1 MDGTELNPFC
11 VRVNDFEPTY
21 TEQGQ
26 PVNYAA
32 DIRYQSGEDLASGTW
47 RDYRLEVNSPLRT
60 AGDRVYLL
68 GHGYAPTFTVTWPN
82 GESRTQTIQWRPTD
96 QNTMLSQ
103 GATKFDPPGITD
115 SRTRRENQLAV
126 TGLFAPTAVFHGNI
140 LTSSFPDL
148 TEPAVAVDIMRGELG
163 MDSGRAQSI
172 FEIDQSMVDSGRLE
186 RVARENLRLGES
198 ITLDDGTRI
207 SFDGVRRW
215 VSLQVSHDPT
225 QGWVLGFAIAMFVGL
240 GASLAVKRRR
250 FWARVTPL
258 DTDGDSPAEAR
269 DVRRSV
275 GRVGRARPYRSGRLR
290 RGVHRHLA
298 GPPRPHATGL
308 EKGMQMPVNET
319 LSQYSDW
326 SYTTSVVVYLLA
338 MISFLVEQSFGKHG
352 TRAAERSR
360 ARQLVGVGAGAGS
373 DSGDTTSDVA
383 EGTSTGRAPR
393 TRTERIGR
401 MGVALTILAA
411 ALHLAALVLRGLATS
426 RVPWGNMYEYIM
438 AITFVG
444 VVTWLVLL
452 RKYPLRHLSAFV
464 LLPVVILMFVG
475 GTMLYAVAAPLQPA
489 LQSYWLV
496 IHVAAAAASSGVFLV
511 PGRGQHPVPHPLGP

>member
-1 MDGTELNPFC
+1 
-11 VRVNDFEPTY
+11 
-21 TEQGQ
+21 
-26 PVNYAA
+26 
-32 DIRYQSGEDLASGTW
+32 
-47 RDYRLEVNSPLRT
+47 
-60 AGDRVYLL
+60 
-68 GHGYAPTFTVTWPN
+68 
-82 GESRTQTIQWRPTD
+82 
-96 QNTMLSQ
+96 
-103 GATKFDPPGITD
+103 
-115 SRTRRENQLAV
+115 
-126 TGLFAPTAVFHGNI
+126 
-140 LTSSFPDL
+140 
-148 TEPAVAVDIMRGELG
+148 
-163 MDSGRAQSI
+163 
-172 FEIDQSMVDSGRLE
+172 
-186 RVARENLRLGES
+186 
-198 ITLDDGTRI
+198 
-207 SFDGVRRW
+207 
-215 VSLQVSHDPT
+215 
-225 QGWVLGFAIAMFVGL
+225 
-240 GASLAVKRRR
+240 
-250 FWARVTPL
+250 
-258 DTDGDSPAEAR
+258 
-269 DVRRSV
+269 
-275 GRVGRARPYRSGRLR
+275 
-290 RGVHRHLA
+290 
-298 GPPRPHATGL
+298 
-308 EKGMQMPVNET
+308 MQMPVNET
-319 LSQYSDW
+319 LSLYSDW

-496 IHVAAAAASSGVFLV
+496 IHVAAAAASSGVFLI
-511 PGRGQHPVPHPLGP
+511 PGVASILYLIRSAHDRDPVKFGRFAPKLPSADILDKVAYRTTVFAFPVFTFGILCGAVWAEAAWGRFWGWDPKETVAFVAWVVYAAYLHSRATAGWRGTRAAVINIVGFAVTVFNLFFVNLVSAGLHSYAGVG